1 MKKVFSILFVLCI
14 GLGITTSQSAGAQT
28 IKMFKEPPFEYYKVS
43 KGDTFWFI
51 AKRYGLDYKQLMALN
66 PNVNPYNMQVGSAI
80 RLKGTVQPS
89 SSFEEE
95 VVRLVNAERSK
106 QGLPPL
112 LHRLDIKNVAE
123 KKAMDMI
130 NSGYFSHTSPN
141 YGSPFQML
149 KSHGISYRSAGENI
163 AKGQRAPQEVMNS
176 WMNSSGHRANILSR
190 NFNAIG
196 VGYYNGA
203 WVQLFVGS

>member
-1 MKKVFSILFVLCI
+1 MDEKSHFPFYLHYALDWESQHRNLQVLRPLKC
-14 GLGITTSQSAGAQT
+14 LR
-28 IKMFKEPPFEYYKVS
+28 EPPLQYCKVS

-112 LHRLDIKNVAE
+112 LHRLDIKNVAR
-123 KKAMDMI
+123 KRRWI
-130 NSGYFSHTSPN
+130 
-141 YGSPFQML
+141 
-149 KSHGISYRSAGENI
+149 
-163 AKGQRAPQEVMNS
+163 
-176 WMNSSGHRANILSR
+176 
-190 NFNAIG
+190 
-196 VGYYNGA
+196 
-203 WVQLFVGS
+203 